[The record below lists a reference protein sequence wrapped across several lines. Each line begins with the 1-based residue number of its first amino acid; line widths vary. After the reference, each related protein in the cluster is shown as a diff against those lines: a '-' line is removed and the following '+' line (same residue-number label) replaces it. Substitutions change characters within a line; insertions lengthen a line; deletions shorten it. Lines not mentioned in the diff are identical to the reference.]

1 MTRIIQQQEFRAE
14 SYKDVQ
20 DMAVFLSELTVVSQT
35 QAGVYF
41 DNNAKVLEDVMNG
54 NLPENHADIG
64 VVLNVAMNQQSI
76 SNREGMIAERLRVME
91 ELMISLRVDDSNF
104 ETTNVEN
111 VTILNQ
117 VCGVPGCNGYGCGR
131 TICDDDEGIV
141 FATETATFRVC
152 DECKEEV
159 EEAMGQ
165 DKTFRIE
172 LGIDDSVVD
181 KDNIVDSKTRQRSL
195 KDDVPSSNAS
205 FNEEDEDMRKREA
218 ADLKKAL
225 AEASGNDSDSDY
237 SESSEESSSSDS
249 ESEDSE
255 SESQPNTEDKMSD
268 NDLKRIASEE
278 AEKKR
283 LEEAEKKRLEKAEK
297 ERPKS
302 TLRRT
307 YSALPGQIGG
317 FVSTSDGEKSQ
328 FIRTCGDG
336 FESSQRSPCY
346 VVCTRRVRRV
356 EDILSKVSV
365 GTPYDNMSIERTV
378 RESTRIYRLMCSGKE
393 LMWKYQECALK
404 QWMRENPEQWLPNDS
419 KRTSRKR
426 KVQEVYNV
434 FDDLTDD
441 QKKEF
446 LDMVNKKTKV

>member
-1 MTRIIQQQEFRAE
+1 
-14 SYKDVQ
+14 
-20 DMAVFLSELTVVSQT
+20 
-35 QAGVYF
+35 
-41 DNNAKVLEDVMNG
+41 
-54 NLPENHADIG
+54 
-64 VVLNVAMNQQSI
+64 MNQQSI
-76 SNREGMIAERLRVME
+76 SNREGMIAERLQVME
-91 ELMISLRVDDSNF
+91 ELMISLQVDDSNF

-255 SESQPNTEDKMSD
+255 SEVSRT
-268 NDLKRIASEE
+268 LKTRCQITTSNALHL
-278 AEKKR
+278 KKQR
-283 LEEAEKKRLEKAEK
+283 KSVLKKQR
-297 ERPKS
+297 KS
-302 TLRRT
+302 VL
-307 YSALPGQIGG
+307 
-317 FVSTSDGEKSQ
+317 KK
-328 FIRTCGDG
+328 
-336 FESSQRSPCY
+336 QRKN
-346 VVCTRRVRRV
+346 VR
-356 EDILSKVSV
+356 
-365 GTPYDNMSIERTV
+365 
-378 RESTRIYRLMCSGKE
+378 
-393 LMWKYQECALK
+393 
-404 QWMRENPEQWLPNDS
+404 
-419 KRTSRKR
+419 
-426 KVQEVYNV
+426 
-434 FDDLTDD
+434 
-441 QKKEF
+441 
-446 LDMVNKKTKV
+446 